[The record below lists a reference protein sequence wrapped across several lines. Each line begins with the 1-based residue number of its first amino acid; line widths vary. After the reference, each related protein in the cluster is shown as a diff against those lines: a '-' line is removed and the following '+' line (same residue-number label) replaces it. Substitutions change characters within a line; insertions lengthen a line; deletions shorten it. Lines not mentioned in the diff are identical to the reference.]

1 MVKIKADNINLQQ
14 IAASGQAFRW
24 NQLDESGH
32 SYSIVAY
39 SKYLEV
45 TQTGTKSVLLDCTE
59 ADYLETWERY
69 FDLDTDYEAIQI
81 MARRGDDLLCNAAI
95 QGYGIRILRQPVF
108 ETIITF
114 LVSQN
119 NNIPRIKATIEKMCE
134 RFGRR
139 LTAPGGQQYYT
150 FPQPADLED
159 VDKLQGLGLGYRDK
173 YIAAAAR
180 IAASG
185 CINIEGL
192 EAEDYSTAKLI
203 LTNFLGVGEKVA
215 DCVCLFALHKLEA
228 FPVDTWVK
236 KIEEKY
242 YGGRFPQEKYEG
254 YQGIMQQ
261 YLFAYIRKIEK
272 ERAKQ

>member
-1 MVKIKADNINLQQ
+1 MVEIKADNINLQQ
-14 IAASGQAFRW
+14 IAESGQAFRW

-39 SKYLEV
+39 GKYLEA

-69 FDLDTDYEAIQI
+69 FDLRTDYEAIQL
-81 MARRGDDLLCNAAI
+81 MACQGDARLYEAAI

-119 NNIPRIKATIEKMCE
+119 NNIPRIKATTEKLCE
-134 RFGRR
+134 RFGRSM
-139 LTAPGGQQYYT
+139 TAPGGQQYYT
-150 FPQPADLED
+150 FPEPEALADI
-159 VDKLQGLGLGYRDK
+159 DKLQGLGLGYRDK

-185 CINIEGL
+185 CVDIERL

-203 LTNFLGVGEKVA
+203 LTNLLGVGEKVA
-215 DCVCLFALHKLEA
+215 DCICLFALHKLEA

-236 KIEEKY
+236 KIEERY
-242 YGGRFPQEKYEG
+242 YGGRFPQEKYAG
-254 YQGIMQQ
+254 YQGVMQQ
-261 YLFAYIRKIEK
+261 YLFAYIRKTEN
-272 ERAKQ
+272 ERK

>member
-14 IAASGQAFRW
+14 IAESGQAFRW

-39 SKYLEV
+39 GKYLEA

-69 FDLDTDYEAIQI
+69 FDLRTDYKAIQL
-81 MARRGDDLLCNAAI
+81 MACQGDARLYEAAI

-119 NNIPRIKATIEKMCE
+119 NNIPRIKATIEKLCE
-134 RFGRR
+134 RFGRKM
-139 LTAPGGQQYYT
+139 TAPGGQQYYT
-150 FPQPADLED
+150 FPEPEALAD

-173 YIAAAAR
+173 YIPAAAK

-185 CINIEGL
+185 CI
-192 EAEDYSTAKLI
+192 
-203 LTNFLGVGEKVA
+203 LGIGEKVA
-215 DCVCLFALHKLEA
+215 DCICLFALHKLEA

-236 KIEEKY
+236 KIEERY
-242 YGGRFPQEKYEG
+242 YGGRFPQEKYAG
-254 YQGIMQQ
+254 YQGAMQQ
-261 YLFAYIRKIEK
+261 YLFAYIRNTEK
-272 ERAKQ
+272 

>member
-1 MVKIKADNINLQQ
+1 MIEITVDNMSLRQ
-14 IAASGQAFRW
+14 IAESGQAFRW
-24 NQLDESGH
+24 EKLDDRH
-32 SYSIVAY
+32 NRYSIVAY
-39 SKYLEV
+39 GKYLEI
-45 TQTGTKSVLLDCTE
+45 TQTGTKSFLLDCNE

-69 FDLDTDYEAIQI
+69 FDLRTDYEEIQL
-81 MARRGDDLLCNAAI
+81 MACQGDARLYEAAI

-119 NNIPRIKATIEKMCE
+119 NNIPRIKATIEKLCE
-134 RFGRR
+134 RFGRSM
-139 LTAPGGQQYYT
+139 TAPGGQQYYA
-150 FPQPADLED
+150 FPEPKDLADI
-159 VDKLQGLGLGYRDK
+159 DKLQGLGLGYRDK
-173 YIAAAAR
+173 YIVAAAR

-185 CINIEGL
+185 CINIAGL

-215 DCVCLFALHKLEA
+215 DCICLFSLHKLEA

-261 YLFAYIRKIEK
+261 YLFAYIRKTEK

>member
-1 MVKIKADNINLQQ
+1 MIEITVDNMSLRQ
-14 IAASGQAFRW
+14 IAESGQAFRW
-24 NQLDESGH
+24 KELDDSH
-32 SYSIVAY
+32 NRYSIVAY
-39 SKYLEV
+39 GEYLEI
-45 TQTGTKSVLLDCTE
+45 TQTGTKSFLLDCSE
-59 ADYLETWERY
+59 IRYIGLWRRY
-69 FDLDTDYEAIQI
+69 FDMETDYEAIQV
-81 MARRGDDLLCNAAI
+81 MACQGDARLYEAAI

-119 NNIPRIKATIEKMCE
+119 NNIPRIKATIEKLCE
-134 RFGRR
+134 RFGRSM
-139 LTAPGGQQYYT
+139 TAPGGQQYYT
-150 FPQPADLED
+150 FPEPEDLAD

-215 DCVCLFALHKLEA
+215 DCICLFALHKLEA

-261 YLFAYIRKIEK
+261 YLFAYIRKTEK